1 MLRFRL
7 AFIFC
12 AAAFARAQAPQFQ
25 RDIASIFEKSCGTC
39 HINAAMGKLRLDSEA
54 ALLRG
59 GASGPSIVPG
69 HSGDSILLKRI
80 LGTAGTRMPMGGQPL
95 TAEQVDLIR
104 KWIDQGQ
111 FRTEQSASSGS
122 SSVFAKQVRP
132 ILAARCYSCHA
143 ADVQQNGLRLDTLAG
158 VLKGSDFGPV
168 VVPHQSEKSRLVRR
182 LAAQERPQMPYG
194 GPPLSADEIAI
205 ISKWIDAGAPG
216 PDDAAPLA
224 SIKAERHWSYVKP
237 VRPEIAAVK
246 DAAWVRNPIDS
257 FILERLEKEGLKPSP
272 EASKTTLLRRVYL
285 DLTGLPP
292 SPKDIE
298 AFLDDKRPDAYERV
312 VDSLLASPH
321 YGEKWARLWLDLARY
336 ADSNGYEKDRRR
348 TAWEYRDWVI
358 RALNADLSFRDFT
371 IDQIA
376 GDMLPNPT
384 QDELIATGFNRNS
397 MLNQEGGIDVNEYY
411 YYSLVDRVNTTASV
425 WLGSTLGCAQCHNHK
440 FDPFTQKDYYRFLA
454 FFSNGKHF
462 VQGNGD
468 RWMMESDLPLP
479 TADQDKQSKAL
490 KAQIAALQEKLETQT
505 PQLDA
510 EQVAW
515 EQKMKQAPFA
525 WIVLKAASAKS
536 LGGATLT
543 ELPDGSLLASG
554 KNPQADTYILDVPLT
569 ESGITG
575 VRLEVLP
582 DPSLPKGGPGRDNA
596 GNFFLS
602 DFEINALNW
611 KSAIADEEQDG
622 YSVENLVRKEPGELA
637 GWAIEE
643 GESPVVRQAVFVP
656 KQAIASGRLAI
667 TMKHEMRH
675 SSRNIGR
682 FRISVTTA
690 ADPAFIARIPASV
703 RPFLG
708 TDQQREQMS
717 KAYRS
722 VSPLLDDTRRQLAG
736 LQKQLKD
743 LGIVTAM
750 VMSEEPGFVRPAA
763 YIRERGTFT
772 SPGELVY
779 ADVPSALNSLPKD
792 SMPNRLGLA
801 EWLVNPDNPL
811 TARVTVNRY
820 WETIFGRG
828 LVETSED
835 FGTQG
840 DAPSHPELLD
850 WLATEFMQNGWSP
863 KKIQRLMV
871 TSATYRQ
878 DSKITPDLI
887 AKDPYNKLYAHG
899 PRFRVDAETVH
910 DVALADSGLLSNK
923 MFGPPVFPSQ
933 PEGVWDIPYS
943 SDKWIESKDED
954 KRRRAIYTMIRR
966 SAPYP
971 SLVTYDAP
979 SREFCTVRRV
989 RTNTP
994 LQALTSL
1001 NDPFF
1006 FDASRAMAKRLMA
1019 EGGVSVQERIRYGF
1033 LLTAARTPSQSE
1045 LERVGAFYQ
1054 RQEEE
1059 FKKSPES
1066 ARKVIGGATGDAPEQ
1081 AAWTMVAN
1089 VLLNSDEA
1097 ITKE

>member
-1 MLRFRL
+1 MSTYRL
-7 AFIFC
+7 ALAVCVIAVSAC
-12 AAAFARAQAPQFQ
+12 AQAPQFQ
-25 RDIASIFEKSCGTC
+25 RDIAPIFEKSCGNC
-39 HINAAMGKLRLDSEA
+39 HISAAMGKLRLDSEA
-54 ALLRG
+54 AVLRG
-59 GASGPSIVPG
+59 GASGAAVVPG
-69 HSGDSILLKRI
+69 HSGDSVLVKRI
-80 LGTAGTRMPMGGQPL
+80 LGTAGARMPMGGQPL
-95 TAEQVDLIR
+95 SAADVELIR
-104 KWIDQGQ
+104 RWIDEGQ
-111 FRTEQSASSGS
+111 FQAEPEQASNAT
-122 SSVFAKQVRP
+122 SSVFAKEVRP
-132 ILAARCYSCHA
+132 ILAARCYSCHGPE
-143 ADVQQNGLRLDTLAG
+143 VQQSGLRLDSLAG
-158 VLKGSDFGPV
+158 ILKGSEFGPV
-168 VVPHQSEKSRLVRR
+168 IVPHEAEKSRLIRR

-194 GPPLSADEIAI
+194 GPPLSADEMAV
-205 ISKWIDAGAPG
+205 ISKWINAGAPG
-216 PDDAAPLA
+216 PDDATPLA
-224 SIKAERHWSYVKP
+224 QAKTQRHWSYVKP
-237 VRPEIAAVK
+237 VRPEVPAVR
-246 DAAWVRNPIDS
+246 DAAWVRNPIDN
-257 FILERLEKEGLKPSP
+257 FILARLDKEGLKPTP

-292 SPKDIE
+292 SPQDIE
-298 AFLDDKRPDAYERV
+298 AFLRDARPDAYERV
-312 VDSLLASPH
+312 VDGLLASPH

-384 QDELIATGFNRNS
+384 QDQLIATGFNRNS

-411 YYSLVDRVNTTASV
+411 YYSLVDRVNTTSQV

-440 FDPFTQKDYYRFLA
+440 FDPFPQKDYYKFLA

-462 VQGNGD
+462 VEGNGD
-468 RWMMESDLPLP
+468 RWMMEPDLPLP
-479 TADQDKQSKAL
+479 TPDQEKKSAAL
-490 KAQIAALQEKLETQT
+490 KAEISELRKKLETQT
-505 PQLDA
+505 PELDSA
-510 EQVAW
+510 QVTW
-515 EQKMKQAPFA
+515 ERAMKQAPGD
-525 WIVLKAASAKS
+525 WTVLKAASAKS
-536 LGGATLT
+536 VGGATLT
-543 ELPDGSLLASG
+543 VEADGSILASG
-554 KNPQADTYILDVPLT
+554 KNPQADSYVLEFPVTAGKV
-569 ESGITG
+569 TG
-575 VRLEVLP
+575 VRLEVMP
-582 DPSLPKGGPGRDNA
+582 DASLPHGGPGRDPA

-602 DFEINALNW
+602 DFAIAGVEW
-611 KSAIADEEQDG
+611 KSALADESQDG
-622 YSVENLVRKEPGELA
+622 YSVSNVVKKEPGELA
-637 GWAIEE
+637 GWAIKEDE
-643 GESPVVRQAVFVP
+643 AAMVRQAVFIP
-656 KQAIASGRLAI
+656 TQPITAGRLQI

-675 SSRNIGR
+675 SSRNIGH
-682 FRISVTTA
+682 FRISVTSVA
-690 ADPAFIARIPASV
+690 EPDFIVRIPAAV
-703 RPFLG
+703 RPMLG
-708 TDQQREQMS
+708 TGQEKEKLS
-717 KAYRS
+717 AAYRA
-722 VSPLLDDTRRQLAG
+722 VSPLLDDTRKQMAN
-736 LQKQLKD
+736 LQKQVKD

-750 VMSEEPGFVRPAA
+750 VMSEEPGFARPAA
-763 YIRERGTFT
+763 YVRERGTFT

-779 ADVPSALNSLPKD
+779 ADVPSALNPLPKD
-792 SMPNRLGLA
+792 AMPNRLGLA
-801 EWLVNPDNPL
+801 QWLVSEDNPL

-840 DAPSHPELLD
+840 DLPSHPELLD

-878 DSKITPDLI
+878 DSRVTPELV
-887 AKDPYNKLYAHG
+887 ARDPYNKLYAHG

-923 MFGPPVFPSQ
+923 MFGPPVFPYQ

-943 SDKWIESKDED
+943 SDQWVESQDED

-1006 FDASRAMAKRLMA
+1006 FDAARAMAKRLMA
-1019 EGGVSVQERIRYGF
+1019 EGGSTAAQRIRYGF
-1033 LLTAARTPSQSE
+1033 LLTAARNPTQSE
-1045 LERVGAFYQ
+1045 LERVTAFYE

-1059 FKKSPES
+1059 FAKDP
-1066 ARKVIGGATGDAPEQ
+1066 AAAVKVNGAPEL